1 MIQNIPQVCI
11 YTRYLSRAQLNHLHQ
26 QLQRVSELDAAEAI
40 EMFTLM
46 CNSHL
51 PMACNV
57 ACTFARQCQ
66 QGILTIGRTD
76 TMDAEMHSRLLNR
89 FAILDAEG
97 ASITSPTLNA
107 RETLMFF
114 QPWFRIQEYE
124 TLPAGKAELVAATAA
139 VVVQTARAMNIP
151 PAVADEVRA
160 AEQGP
165 KEDAIRN
172 IVNTILAA
180 RVHGMSEVQL
190 NGMIATFASVWP
202 PGTDAR
208 ILDMVRQAEAAEVT
222 QLVKEELH
230 VSLPTVTLA
239 DKVHRAMAAVRGDDL
254 PLLGRPTVNGIS
266 TYCNNCA
273 KAVESE
279 NRFTFTFPL
288 AEYAAA
294 LQAQNELSEEIGF
307 IVRNDPAK
315 RAFVSWT
322 FHNACF

>member
-1 MIQNIPQVCI
+1 MIQNIPNICI
-11 YTRYLSRAQLNHLHQ
+11 YTRYLSREQLKHLHR
-26 QLQRVSELDAAEAI
+26 QLKRVSELDAAEVI
-40 EMFTLM
+40 DMFTLM

-57 ACTFARQCQ
+57 ACAFARQCQ
-66 QGILTIGRTD
+66 HGILKIVRTD

-89 FAILDAEG
+89 FTVLDAEG

-114 QPWFRIQEYE
+114 QPWFRLQACE
-124 TLPAGKAELVAATAA
+124 TLPAGKAEVVAATAA
-139 VVVQTARAMNIP
+139 VVVQTGRAMFIP
-151 PAVADEVRA
+151 PAVSAEVWT

-180 RVHGMSEVQL
+180 RIHGMTEVQL

-208 ILDMVRQAEAAEVT
+208 ILDMVHQAEAAEVT
-222 QLVKEELH
+222 QLVEEELH
-230 VSLPTVTLA
+230 VPLPTVTLA
-239 DKVHRAMAAVRGDDL
+239 DKVHRAMSAVRGDDL

-273 KAVESE
+273 KAVEAQE
-279 NRFTFTFPL
+279 RFTFTFPL

-322 FHNACF
+322 FHNTCF